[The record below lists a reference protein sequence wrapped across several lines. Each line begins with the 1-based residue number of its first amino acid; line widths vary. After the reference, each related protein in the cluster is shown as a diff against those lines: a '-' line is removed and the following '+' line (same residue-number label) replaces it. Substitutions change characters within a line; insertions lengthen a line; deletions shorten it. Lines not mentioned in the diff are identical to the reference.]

1 MHRSDLANEPF
12 FTSMQ
17 LEARCARGLTAADVA
32 KEYGHKH
39 LLEILQSGHAHAAQL
54 VDRGDTPIS

>member
-17 LEARCARGLTAADVA
+17 LEARCARGMTAADVA

-39 LLEILQSGHAHAAQL
+39 LFAQSGHAHAAHL
-54 VDRGDTPIS
+54 ADRGDTPISR